1 MHHGVLF
8 DRRLNIVAKVSERIV
23 YGQLYAYLKEH
34 DILCQNQSGFRANH
48 STVTALLEA
57 TDSWAYDIDNEK
69 INGVIF
75 LDLKK
80 SFWHCWSSDPSIET
94 KLLWYTWQIF
104 QMVSV
109 IFGKPHI
116 KMLCERV
123 AFR

>member
-1 MHHGVLF
+1 M
-8 DRRLNIVAKVSERIV
+8 NSYI
-23 YGQLYAYLKEH
+23 YAYLEEH

-57 TDSWAYDIDNEK
+57 TDSWAYNIDNGK

-75 LDLKK
+75 L
-80 SFWHCWSSDPSIET
+80 DPSIET
-94 KLLWYTWQIF
+94 KLLWYKWQIF

-109 IFGKPHI
+109 ILRKPHT

-123 AFR
+123 PIQ